1 MARIP
6 GLTRAFLESHP
17 AEAARVLEHVA
28 PESCAAL
35 FNALPIKL
43 SIEVLKHVLPA
54 HAARCLERLK
64 PPAAIALLRALSP
77 QTGAGLLRYLPE
89 APRTALLNELP
100 AGVAAGLRRLLSY
113 PDDSVGAWTDVR
125 VLALPVDALAK
136 EALERARRAKDD
148 DAVDLLYV
156 VNAEQYLQGVVRL
169 SDAVRA
175 GARAQLTDI
184 MRMSPPLISARTPL
198 AAAGRY
204 AGWSEFQSLPVVDFE
219 GRFVGALHY
228 GTLVRALAHSYSP
241 PLAGVVTE
249 ALTGVAAAYWLG
261 MSGLI
266 RSAVAAV
273 TGTAPHHPH
282 ER

>member
-6 GLTRAFLESHP
+6 SLTRAFLESHP
-17 AEAARVLEHVA
+17 AEAARVIEHVA

-35 FNALPIKL
+35 LNALPIKL

-64 PPAAIALLRALSP
+64 PPAAVGLLRALSP

-100 AGVAAGLRRLLSY
+100 AGVAGGLQRLLSY
-113 PDDSVGAWTDVR
+113 PDDTVGAWTDVR
-125 VLALPVDALAK
+125 VPALPVDALAK

-156 VNAEQYLQGVVRL
+156 VNSKQYLQGVVRL

-175 GARAQLTDI
+175 AARAQVADI
-184 MRMSPPLISARTPL
+184 MRTSPPRISARTPL
-198 AAAGRY
+198 AAAGHY

-228 GTLVRALAHSYSP
+228 GTLVRALAQRYVP
-241 PLAGVVTE
+241 PLSTIVTD
-249 ALTGVAAAYWLG
+249 ALTGVAGAYWLG

-266 RSAVAAV
+266 RTAVALVNGPGANRRL
-273 TGTAPHHPH
+273 P
-282 ER
+282 